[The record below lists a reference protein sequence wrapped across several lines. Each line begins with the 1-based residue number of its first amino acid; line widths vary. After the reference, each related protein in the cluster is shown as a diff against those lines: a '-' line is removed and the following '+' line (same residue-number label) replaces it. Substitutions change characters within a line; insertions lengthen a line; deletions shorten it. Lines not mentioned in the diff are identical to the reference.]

1 MTELEITQDKYIKL
15 LEKACND
22 MVVLANIMGYL
33 GPDEDV
39 RLGIDLRNKIKQ
51 LKNVQ

>member
-1 MTELEITQDKYIKL
+1 MTELEVTQSEYIKL
-15 LEKACND
+15 LERTCND

-33 GPDEDV
+33 GQDEDV

-51 LKNVQ
+51 LKYDD